1 VPSALSVDEL
11 TMRYRDTLA
20 TDRLSF
26 EVETGTIT
34 AVLGPNGAGKTTTLE
49 TSVGVRRPQ
58 RGTVRTLGLDPVRDR
73 ARLLPRIGVMPQ
85 SGGAWSG
92 VRAGEMLTHLSSLYA
107 HPLPVDLLIERLG
120 LQEVAGTSFRRLSG
134 GAKQRLGLAMALIG
148 RPELVFV
155 DEPTAGLDP
164 HARHEVWALLDELR
178 ADGVTVVL
186 TTHLIDEAER
196 LADTVHVIDHGRL
209 IASGSP
215 ADLILTSARP
225 DGDEP
230 SAMRMSASFSAPLPV
245 AELRTAMPGVHLR
258 SADGRGPEEAT
269 TAQAIDLVGAITPA
283 AVAALAACAA
293 GRDVLIVD
301 LRVDDGRR
309 TLEDVFLD
317 LTGSE
322 PAS

>member
-1 VPSALSVDEL
+1 
-11 TMRYRDTLA
+11 MRYRDTLA

-49 TSVGVRRPQ
+49 TCVGVRRPQ

-73 ARLLPRIGVMPQ
+73 AGLLPRIGVMPQ

-92 VRAGEMLTHLSSLYA
+92 VRAAEMLTHLSSLYA
-107 HPLPVDLLIERLG
+107 HPLPVDLLIGRLG
-120 LQEVAGTSFRRLSG
+120 LQDVAGTSFRRLSG

-164 HARHEVWALLDELR
+164 HARHEVWALLEEMR
-178 ADGVTVVL
+178 ADGVTVIL

-196 LADTVHVIDHGRL
+196 LADTVHVIDSGRL
-209 IASGSP
+209 IASGTP
-215 ADLILTSARP
+215 ADLVLTSPRRN
-225 DGDEP
+225 GDEHA
-230 SAMRMSASFSAPLPV
+230 AMRMSASFSAPLPI
-245 AELRTAMPGVHLR
+245 ADLRTALPGVHLR
-258 SADGRGPEEAT
+258 STDGREPDDAT
-269 TAQAIDLVGAITPA
+269 TAQAIELVGPITPGV
-283 AVAALAACAA
+283 VAALTDFAA
-293 GRDVLIVD
+293 GLDVLTVD

-322 PAS
+322 PAP

>member
-1 VPSALSVDEL
+1 
-11 TMRYRDTLA
+11 MRYRDTLA

-26 EVETGTIT
+26 EVATGTIT

-49 TSVGVRRPQ
+49 TSVGTRRAQ

-73 ARLLPRIGVMPQ
+73 AALLPRIGVMPQ
-85 SGGAWSG
+85 AGGAWSA
-92 VRAGEMLTHLSSLYA
+92 VRAGEMLAHLATFYR
-107 HPLPVDLLIERLG
+107 HPLDTGMLAERLG
-120 LQEVAGTSFRRLSG
+120 LDEFERIPYRRLSG

-164 HARHEVWALLDELR
+164 HIRRDVWDLLTELR
-178 ADGVTVVL
+178 DDGVTVVL

-209 IASGSP
+209 IATGSP
-215 ADLILTSARP
+215 ADLVSRP
-225 DGDEP
+225 SQLSGPAAPAVRMTAAFSGLMDLDRLRVALPGLHVRVPAGTPADPTGGDRVRAIELVGP
-230 SAMRMSASFSAPLPV
+230 ITPDAVV
-245 AELRTAMPGVHLR
+245 AL
-258 SADGRGPEEAT
+258 AT
-269 TAQAIDLVGAITPA
+269 CAAQADLLV
-283 AVAALAACAA
+283 
-293 GRDVLIVD
+293 VD

-317 LTGSE
+317 LTRAE
-322 PAS
+322 ATT